1 MIKNQIPNSITAL
14 NLLSGI
20 FAIIATF
27 EGALLWA
34 GFFIALGAFFDF
46 FDGLAARLLKVK
58 SDMGKEMD
66 SLADM
71 VTFGVAP
78 GFIVY
83 QLLLQSSNIPQWI
96 VFGYN
101 SAAFFAFL
109 LPVFAAFRLAKFN
122 IDTRQTT
129 SFIGLPSPANAL
141 FFGAFPFILT
151 STYAIDLP
159 FLKDLISNFW
169 ILIALVGLLS
179 VLMVAELPLFALK
192 FSNIS
197 WRDNAIRFVFLG
209 LAVVL
214 LVLMQFAAFPLIIL
228 IYIGLSA
235 LQNQY
240 PQLQK

>member
-1 MIKNQIPNSITAL
+1 MFKKQIPNTITAL

-20 FAIIATF
+20 FAILATF
-27 EGALLWA
+27 ENALLWA

-46 FDGLAARLLKVK
+46 FDGLTARLLKIK

-83 QLLLQSSNIPQWI
+83 QLMLQSAHIPQWI
-96 VFGYN
+96 LFNHNIAPY
-101 SAAFFAFL
+101 FAFL
-109 LPVFAAFRLAKFN
+109 IPVLAASRLAKFN

-141 FFGAFPFILT
+141 FFASLPFIL
-151 STYAIDLP
+151 SGTYSIEIP
-159 FLKDLISNFW
+159 FIQAWIGNYWVLLAFVIPIS
-169 ILIALVGLLS
+169 I
-179 VLMVAELPLFALK
+179 LMVVELPLFALK

-197 WRDNAIRFVFLG
+197 WRDNAFRFVFLG
-209 LAVVL
+209 LSVAIL
-214 LVLMQFAAFPLIIL
+214 IILQFSAFPLIIL
-228 IYIGLSA
+228 LYIALSIV
-235 LQNQY
+235 QN
-240 PQLQK
+240 KISAK

>member
-1 MIKNQIPNSITAL
+1 MFKKQIPNSITAL

-27 EGALLWA
+27 EGTLLWA

-46 FDGLAARLLKVK
+46 FDGLAARLLNVK

-83 QLLLQSSNIPQWI
+83 QLMLQSDNLPSWVLFDHN
-96 VFGYN
+96 
-101 SAAFFAFL
+101 AASFLAFII
-109 LPVFAAFRLAKFN
+109 PVFAAFRLAKFN
-122 IDTRQTT
+122 IDTRQTA

-141 FFGAFPFILT
+141 FFASLPFIL
-151 STYAIDLP
+151 SATYSIDFP
-159 FLKDLISNFW
+159 VFQSWISNYWFL
-169 ILIALVGLLS
+169 LIMAFLIS

-192 FSNIS
+192 FTNLS
-197 WRDNAIRFVFLG
+197 WRDNAFRFVFLSI
-209 LAVVL
+209 AIVL
-214 LVLMQFAAFPLIIL
+214 LILLQFAALPIIIL
-228 IYIGLSA
+228 LYIALSII
-235 LQNQY
+235 QN
-240 PQLQK
+240 KFSIK